1 MPVLPVLESGGFGAE
16 ILENSGLLITALAG
30 LGAALIFLFPLLREE
45 GDESSLK
52 SRGIICMTVLAVSAS
67 LFFKS
72 IHLLEIWNPPP
83 VRAQKAALLWESR
96 FLTGLALRPLMG
108 AFLC

>member
-1 MPVLPVLESGGFGAE
+1 MGTRFFMPGKRPSPLRGRYPLYLPQGWRDSPE
-16 ILENSGLLITALAG
+16 
-30 LGAALIFLFPLLREE
+30 
-45 GDESSLK
+45 
-52 SRGIICMTVLAVSAS
+52 SAS

-83 VRAQKAALLWESR
+83 VRAQKAVLLWESR

-108 AFLC
+108 AFFMLEPFHRFLRPSGVTP